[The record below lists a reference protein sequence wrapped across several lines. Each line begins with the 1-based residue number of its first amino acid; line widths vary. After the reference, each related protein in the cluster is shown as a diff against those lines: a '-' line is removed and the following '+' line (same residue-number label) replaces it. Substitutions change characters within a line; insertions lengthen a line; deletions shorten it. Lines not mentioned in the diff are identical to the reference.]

1 MFLTML
7 IIGKDILLV
16 NTKKVRGK
24 FWRVRGKNGMVR
36 DFITNKAQL
45 VTNQVK
51 TAKGHVILACKTAE
65 DISRI

>member
-7 IIGKDILLV
+7 IIGKDNLLV

-24 FWRVRGKNGMVR
+24 FWRVRGKNEVVR

-51 TAKGHVILACKTAE
+51 TAKAHVILACKTAE
-65 DISRI
+65 DIGRI